1 MPESPI
7 RKLAPYAE
15 KAKLNGLKVYH
26 LNIGQPDIK
35 SPKIAIEAVKNVEL
49 DVLAYSK
56 SEGNLELRKKIKDYY
71 KSFNINITTNEI
83 IISTGA
89 SEALSFAMASIMD
102 KGDELIIPEPFYA
115 NYNGFATANG
125 NKCNSCTFKSF

>member
-71 KSFNINITTNEI
+71 RSFNINITTKEI
-83 IISTGA
+83 IISVLFWMRQRKSYKETIW
-89 SEALSFAMASIMD
+89 F
-102 KGDELIIPEPFYA
+102 
-115 NYNGFATANG
+115 GFIY
-125 NKCNSCTFKSF
+125 F

>member
-35 SPKIAIEAVKNVEL
+35 SPKIAIQAVKNIGTVSYTHL
-49 DVLAYSK
+49 TLPTIYSV
-56 SEGNLELRKKIKDYY
+56 
-71 KSFNINITTNEI
+71 
-83 IISTGA
+83 
-89 SEALSFAMASIMD
+89 
-102 KGDELIIPEPFYA
+102 
-115 NYNGFATANG
+115 
-125 NKCNSCTFKSF
+125 